1 MPAATRL
8 GDLDSGH
15 DACTPTALASASENV
30 LVNGKGAGRLGDSY
44 VPHGCKDHPTHTGLI
59 SGGSSTVT
67 INGKAAARVG
77 DSVSCGGTVAQGSG
91 NVTIGG

>member
-8 GDLDSGH
+8 GDLNTGH
-15 DACTPTALASASENV
+15 DACAPVALATASDNV
-30 LVNGKGAGRLGDSY
+30 LINGRGAGRVGDTYAAHS
-44 VPHGCKDHPTHTGLI
+44 CKTRPSHVGAI
-59 SGGSSTVT
+59 ASGSGTVT
-67 INGKAAARVG
+67 INGKPAARVG

>member
-8 GDLDSGH
+8 GDMDSGH
-15 DACTPTALASASENV
+15 DACAPTALASASGNV
-30 LVNGKGAGRLGDSY
+30 LINGKGAGRLGDSY
-44 VPHGCKDHPTHTGLI
+44 APHGCKNHPTHTGII
-59 SGGSSTVT
+59 SGGSGTVT

>member
-15 DACTPTALASASENV
+15 DSCAPTALASASGNV

-44 VPHGCKDHPTHTGLI
+44 EPHGCKDHPTHVGSIT
-59 SGGSSTVT
+59 GGSSTVT

-77 DSVSCGGTVAQGSG
+77 DAVSCGGTVDQGSG

>member
-1 MPAATRL
+1 MTAATRL

-15 DACTPTALASASENV
+15 DSCAPTALASASENV
-30 LVNGKGAGRLGDSY
+30 LINGKGAGRLGDSY
-44 VPHGCKDHPTHTGLI
+44 KPHGCKDHPTHVGFI

-77 DSVSCGGTVAQGSG
+77 DAVSCGGTVAQGSG